1 VPHYTFAAVAALSVA
16 ATLAVAGTALLLDRS
31 GQPWLD
37 RLILVQ
43 SALVAVSTLT
53 GLPGP
58 ISGRPPA
65 DPLHYLYA
73 GLALAAIPTAR
84 YLGRRTDRSVAGWVA
99 GACLVEAVVLL
110 RLWMTG

>member
-1 VPHYTFAAVAALSVA
+1 MPHYTFAAVAALSVA
-16 ATLAVAGTALLLDRS
+16 AALAVAGVALFSGRS

-43 SALVAVSTLT
+43 SALVATSALS

-58 ISGRPPA
+58 ISGRPPP

-73 GLALAAIPTAR
+73 VLALAAIPIAR
-84 YLGRRTDRSVAGWVA
+84 YLGRRTDRSAAGWVA
-99 GACLVEAVVLL
+99 GACLVEAVVFL